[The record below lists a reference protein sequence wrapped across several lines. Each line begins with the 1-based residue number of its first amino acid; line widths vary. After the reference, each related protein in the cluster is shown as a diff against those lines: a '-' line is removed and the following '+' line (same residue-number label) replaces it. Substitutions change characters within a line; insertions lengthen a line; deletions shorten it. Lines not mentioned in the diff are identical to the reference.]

1 MQTEETT
8 TLLLNAL
15 KGVDLTSAD
24 GRAGIGCL
32 LAEIERVAPGS
43 IMQRAAAIE
52 LRRLGIPHGRSCG
65 KV

>member
-52 LRRLGIPHGRSCG
+52 LRRLGIPARS
-65 KV
+65 

>member
-15 KGVDLTSAD
+15 KGVDLTSPD

-52 LRRLGIPHGRSCG
+52 LRRLGIPARS
-65 KV
+65 